1 LIFRQE
7 VEGVSFG
14 ITVFKEKDMNLRKL
28 MIASVA
34 TMGVF
39 RKFAQLSDEEK
50 EEVVNKVKEKLNV
63 KDESP
68 EESEES
74 PEEESPEKT
83 ESEDDTTEDV
93 NEPDD
98 EEGSDESESGDE
110 EESDDDEEV
119 DAVPEDESSET
130 EAEPE
135 PETEAEP
142 ETESETEEEP
152 EPEPEPDKEDRKDE
166 ITDIVNNLVEE
177 VETIKQDG
185 NVAPKDV
192 LGLITNMMKM
202 VNLLVQAKPP
212 TRRRK
217 KSGAERE
224 FLIAEEVA
232 ERIAGYS
239 YAVSPLN
246 LELEGWEPFNV
257 DTIRALNREVSF
269 NFKDDEGQAHDDGVF
284 KLIDYKR
291 ISPVGPLTYYQEQA
305 MKKRREAPVYL
316 VRGQIPAGSSLTALK
331 ALSDVLFRKFRYE
344 VSEAR

>member
-1 LIFRQE
+1 
-7 VEGVSFG
+7 
-14 ITVFKEKDMNLRKL
+14 MNLRKL

-63 KDESP
+63 KNDTP
-68 EESEES
+68 EEGEES
-74 PEEESPEKT
+74 PEEESSEKT
-83 ESEDDTTEDV
+83 EPEDDTPEDT
-93 NEPDD
+93 D
-98 EEGSDESESGDE
+98 ESGDEGSDEN
-110 EESDDDEEV
+110 ESDGEGESDDEEV
-119 DAVPEDESSET
+119 DAVPEENES
-130 EAEPE
+130 
-135 PETEAEP
+135 EP
-142 ETESETEEEP
+142 ETESEPEEEP
-152 EPEPEPDKEDRKDE
+152 ESEVESEPESEPEVEPDEEEKKNE

-192 LGLITNMMKM
+192 LGLITNMMEM

-224 FLIAEEVA
+224 FMIAEDVA
-232 ERIAGYS
+232 NRVAGYS

-246 LELEGWEPFNV
+246 LELEGWQPFNV
-257 DTIRALNREVSF
+257 DVIRVLNREVF
-269 NFKDDEGQAHDDGVF
+269 FDFKDEDGKPHDDGMF
-284 KLIDYKR
+284 RMTDYKR
-291 ISPVGPLTYYQEQA
+291 ISPVGPLTYYQEQE

-316 VRGQIPAGSSLTALK
+316 VRGQIPAGSSLTALR
-331 ALSDVLFRKFRYE
+331 ALSAVLGRKFRYE
-344 VSEAR
+344 VTEAR